1 MSDPMYGG
9 TAAPPPP
16 ALPAKASG
24 KATTALILGILGI
37 LCCSIVAPVAWVL
50 GSQELKDIAAGRSSA
65 AGEGLAKAGKIL
77 GIIGTVLLILGRVWV
92 VFFGGLAVIEGM
104 RQQGL

>member
-37 LCCSIVAPVAWVL
+37 LCCSIVAPVASC
-50 GSQELKDIAAGRSSA
+50 GAGGRASSSSSLCLRSRLRRRRS
-65 AGEGLAKAGKIL
+65 
-77 GIIGTVLLILGRVWV
+77 RS
-92 VFFGGLAVIEGM
+92 
-104 RQQGL
+104 

>member
-50 GSQELKDIAAGRSSA
+50 G
-65 AGEGLAKAGKIL
+65 
-77 GIIGTVLLILGRVWV
+77 
-92 VFFGGLAVIEGM
+92 
-104 RQQGL
+104 